1 MQTFGRVVAYETEET
16 TYWLIKAWGDCAL
29 GIHDVEVLHD
39 VERKTDDEQEFHDTH
54 GGTEQT
60 VGETEFQMAQK
71 VVETIGHESQS
82 DGKEDAEDEEG
93 NDAQHHIDLRA
104 VDCKIFP

>member
-1 MQTFGRVVAYETEET
+1 MRS
-16 TYWLIKAWGDCAL
+16 
-29 GIHDVEVLHD
+29 IHDVEVLHD

-60 VGETEFQMAQK
+60 VGETEFQVAQK

-93 NDAQHHIDLRA
+93 NDAQHHVDLRA
-104 VDCKIFP
+104 VDCKVFPLKGHSNPTRGASRSKHHPC